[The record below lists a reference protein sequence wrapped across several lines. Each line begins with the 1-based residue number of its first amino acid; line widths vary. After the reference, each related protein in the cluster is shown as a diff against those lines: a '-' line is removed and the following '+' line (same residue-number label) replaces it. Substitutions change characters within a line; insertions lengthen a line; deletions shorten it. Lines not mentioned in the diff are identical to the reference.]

1 MSVNYDEYY
10 RTENLFGDPYPELIS
25 MYSGFRERGT
35 LLDLGCGQ
43 GRDAIALAKMG
54 YKVTGIDHSQV
65 GINQLNQIATV
76 NHLSMQGIVGDIY
89 SFSDF
94 DRYDYILLD
103 SMFHFQKNDR
113 ESEIDLITRIINQSR
128 LGVYIT
134 ICIQDSGKK
143 VKILHDILN
152 GFPFLELFDCRSLI
166 YKYVDR
172 ASGHSSQSKY
182 QIVTVVK
189 KGE

>member
-10 RTENLFGDPYPELIS
+10 RTDNLFGDPYPELIS
-25 MYSGFRERGT
+25 LYSGFTQRGE

-54 YKVTGIDHSQV
+54 YEVTGIDHSQV
-65 GINQLNQIATV
+65 GIDQLNHIAKA
-76 NHLSMQGIVGDIY
+76 NHLSVHGIVGDIY

-94 DRYDYILLD
+94 GRYDYILLD

-113 ESEIDLITRIINQSR
+113 KSEIDLISRIINQSR

-143 VKILHDILN
+143 VKILNDILEC
-152 GFPFLELFDCRSLI
+152 FPFLELFDSRSLI
-166 YKYVDR
+166 YNYVDR
-172 ASGHSSQSKY
+172 ASGNSSQSNY

-189 KGE
+189 REE